1 MKRSILAALL
11 VFLLLVT
18 IPLGLCAA
26 FLTTEDQYTETYYG
40 VLKSMYDRLKEAEGK
55 RIILVGGSAMA
66 FGLNVSFL
74 EAELEG
80 YTVCPFGL
88 YGTIGTK
95 AMLELARPCIRE
107 GDIVILSPEIS
118 ALPLSLYFS
127 SGELWKAA
135 ESDLSMVLHS
145 GDLEAML
152 GSFPAYV
159 ADRFAYARTGSPNAQ
174 GVYTAASFD
183 ENCQMIYPR
192 EYNIMPALHDPDEP
206 VTFDPELLDEALLDY
221 LNAYYRYCAGRGAAL
236 YYNFCPVNRM
246 AISGSADIQ
255 GYYQRLMTE
264 LDFPVLGDPNNY
276 ILDAEWFYDSNFH
289 VNTAGALVYSAQ
301 LTEDI
306 KSVIGDTSPTPFEM
320 PEKPLVP
327 IATADGDNRDA
338 HCFTYEVL
346 EGGIRL
352 TGRTAEGMG
361 RTALVLPSVID
372 GMPVIAFSQ
381 ELFEGDVYLEEITIP
396 ATVRSILND
405 SFLGCANLK
414 KIILTAAI
422 PNSSVG
428 TGLLNGCQNARII
441 LPDKDSY
448 LSYIVNY
455 YWAQY
460 ASRMDYLQ

>member
-1 MKRSILAALL
+1 MKRSILALLL
-11 VFLLLVT
+11 VILLLVT
-18 IPLGLCAA
+18 IPLGLGTA
-26 FLTTEDQYTETYYG
+26 FLITADQYTETYYG
-40 VLKSMYDRLKEAEGK
+40 ILKPMYDRLKETQGK

-74 EAELEG
+74 EAELTD

-95 AMLELARPCIRE
+95 AMLELAKPYIRE

-118 ALPLSLYFS
+118 ELPLSLYFS
-127 SGELWKAA
+127 SQELWKAA
-135 ESDLSMVLHS
+135 ESDLSMVLNS
-145 GDLEAML
+145 GDIGAML
-152 GSFPAYV
+152 GSFPAYL
-159 ADRFAYARTGSPNAQ
+159 ADRFAYAQTGSPNAQ
-174 GVYTAASFD
+174 GVYSAASFD

-192 EYNIMPALHDPDEP
+192 EYNIMPFLHDPDEP
-206 VTFDPELLDEALLDY
+206 VTFDPALLDDEFLDY
-221 LNAYYRYCAGRGAAL
+221 LNDYYRYCAGRGAAL

-246 AISGSADIQ
+246 AVSSSADIS
-255 GYYQRLMTE
+255 GYYQALMTE

-289 VNTAGALVYSAQ
+289 VNTAGSLVYTAR

-306 KSVIGDTSPTPFEM
+306 KSVIGDTSPTPYEL

-327 IATADGDNRDA
+327 IALTDGDNRDA
-338 HCFTYEVL
+338 HCFTYEIL

-352 TGRTAEGMG
+352 TGRTTEGMG
-361 RTALVLPSVID
+361 RNSLVLPSVID

-405 SFLGCANLK
+405 SFFGCINLQR
-414 KIILTAAI
+414 IILTAEI
-422 PNSSVG
+422 PNCTVG
-428 TGLLNGCQNARII
+428 AGLLNGCQNARIL
-441 LPDKDSY
+441 LPQRDSY

-460 ASRMDYLQ
+460 ASRMEYVH

>member
-1 MKRSILAALL
+1 MKRSILAAFL

-26 FLTTEDQYTETYYG
+26 FLATADQYSETYYG
-40 VLKSMYDRLKEAEGK
+40 VLKPMYDRLKEAEGK

-95 AMLELARPCIRE
+95 AMLELARPYIRE

-118 ALPLSLYFS
+118 ELPLSLYFS
-127 SGELWKAA
+127 SQELWKAA
-135 ESDLSMVLHS
+135 ESDLSMVFSS
-145 GDLEAML
+145 GDVGAML
-152 GSFPAYV
+152 GSFPAYL
-159 ADRFAYARTGSPNAQ
+159 ADRIAYAQSGSPNAQ
-174 GVYTAASFD
+174 GVYSAASFD

-192 EYNIMPALHDPDEP
+192 EYNIMPALHDSDEP
-206 VTFDPELLDEALLDY
+206 VTFDPALLDEEFLDY
-221 LNAYYRYCAGRGAAL
+221 LNAYYQYCAGQGAAL

-246 AISGSADIQ
+246 AISGDADIE
-255 GYYQRLMTE
+255 GYYQKLLTE
-264 LDFPVLGDPNNY
+264 LDFPVLGDPDNY

-289 VNTAGALVYSAQ
+289 VNTAGSLVYTAQ

-320 PEKPLVP
+320 PEKPQVP
-327 IATADGDNRDA
+327 IALTDGDNRDA
-338 HCFTYEVL
+338 DCFTYEIL
-346 EGGIRL
+346 EGGVRL

-361 RTALVLPSVID
+361 RTSLVLPSVID

-381 ELFEGDVYLEEITIP
+381 ELFEGDVYLEEVTIP

-405 SFLGCANLK
+405 SFFGCANLRR
-414 KIILTAAI
+414 IILTAEV

-441 LPDKDSY
+441 LPGKDSY

-460 ASRMDYLQ
+460 ASRMDYLP